1 MNRLV
6 VGDYI
11 VIGVYVIGVLLLGI
25 LFAGRQKSMKKYFLA
40 SGNLPWWAVSLSM
53 YAAFLSFNGGLHIQP
68 IGVDLRVDS
77 VVTMEN
83 FGADLTYFD
92 AL

>member
-25 LFAGRQKSMKKYFLA
+25 LFAGRQKS
-40 SGNLPWWAVSLSM
+40 WWAVSLSM